1 MVFWR
6 RPPFGI
12 VPTARLQMA
21 QSGNEGF
28 DPYTKASVFE
38 KLSSLVSEIE
48 QSVKY
53 ESPEQP
59 AAIDE
64 ALAQIRQRSYLERAP
79 EAQHATLL
87 FRHYSSIVNRKANGQ
102 GSTNGVKT
110 DGFWDPDLTRD
121 ILPADA
127 FEGRA
132 EVLVGMEATR
142 SNAFILRAIISVL
155 SFLAFAILCSC
166 KYIHNA
172 ELTPEEMFADTPTC
186 YMRAAEYLPYSGNFN
201 MVPYQWLI
209 AVSFFVFLH
218 SAGFCAFYILPKNP
232 DTDHKY
238 IPGCGEWMERCLLKV
253 GREDVSYGTRTA
265 AQRVSDFCH
274 ARSKMLEWSI
284 DTVLLIFTLMF
295 CIVVSIDVERGAEFT
310 FGNHPPQWYTLGTW
324 HLTFQ
329 GVSPSCVGG
338 ADPSNFI
345 RWGLAFLYIGAFF
358 QALSL
363 KVSRDSFLKYEK
375 GKQLSHGPLAMN
387 APDGNNMDRR
397 GLMRSTGDADADD
410 EEIPVDL

>member
-1 MVFWR
+1 
-6 RPPFGI
+6 
-12 VPTARLQMA
+12 MA
-21 QSGNEGF
+21 QNGNEGF

-38 KLSSLVSEIE
+38 KLASLVSEIE

-53 ESPEQP
+53 ESPDTP
-59 AAIDE
+59 DAISE
-64 ALAQIRQRSYLERAP
+64 ALAQIRERSYLERAP

-121 ILPADA
+121 ILPPDA
-127 FEGRA
+127 FEGTA

-142 SNAFILRAIISVL
+142 SNAFILRGIISTL
-155 SFLAFAILCSC
+155 AFLAFVILCSC
-166 KYIHNA
+166 KYIHDS
-172 ELTPEEMFADTPTC
+172 ELTPEQLFADSPSC
-186 YMRAAEYLPYSGNFN
+186 YMRAAEYMPYSGNFN

-232 DTDHKY
+232 DTQHKY
-238 IPGCGEWMERCLLKV
+238 IPGCGEWMERCLVKV
-253 GREDVSYGTRTA
+253 GREDVSWGTRTA
-265 AQRVSDFCH
+265 TQKVSDFCH
-274 ARSKMLEWSI
+274 THSKMLEWSI
-284 DTVLLIFTLMF
+284 DAFLLGFTLLF
-295 CIVVSIDVERGAEFT
+295 CIIVSIDVERGAEFT

-324 HLTFQ
+324 HMTFD
-329 GVSPSCVGG
+329 GVSPSCVDG
-338 ADPSNFI
+338 ADPSNYI

-363 KVSRDSFLKYEK
+363 KVSRDSFVKYEK
-375 GKQLSHGPLAMN
+375 GKENG
-387 APDGNNMDRR
+387 APASSMRATDVNHMDRR
-397 GLMRSTGDADADD
+397 GLMRAGDADDD
-410 EEIPVDL
+410 EEIPVKL